1 VLALCIAVCAL
12 ARRRYQGRDMTE
24 AVIFVAALT
33 ALAIAIPAALYGL
46 VGNAPSQ
53 KQQSSYRRDR
63 PWNFK

>member
-1 VLALCIAVCAL
+1 
-12 ARRRYQGRDMTE
+12 MTE